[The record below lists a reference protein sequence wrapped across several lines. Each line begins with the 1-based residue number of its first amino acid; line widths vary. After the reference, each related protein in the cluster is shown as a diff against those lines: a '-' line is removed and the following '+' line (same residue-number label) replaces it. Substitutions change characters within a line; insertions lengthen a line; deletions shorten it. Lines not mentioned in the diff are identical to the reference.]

1 MFSIV
6 AITTVNREN
15 LCWITGEHLSSRIWE
30 HLNWKPKYREHLS
43 CRTGEYLKC
52 FISFPCSYSILSN
65 PGLQDSTI
73 CGALSTYTIYTHN
86 QVINSIFRFLGLR
99 LWPPRWLKRQR
110 AMALNTKSMVLR
122 NHCVFLLVPS
132 NQWSA
137 VYLESKTYI
146 WTWNCFVEITKNTSH
161 YL

>member
-6 AITTVNREN
+6 AVNTVNREN
-15 LCWITGEHLSSRIWE
+15 LHWKTWEHLSSRIWE

-99 LWPPRWLKRQR
+99 LWPPRWLKRKR
-110 AMALNTKSMVLR
+110 TMALNTKPMVLPSC
-122 NHCVFLLVPS
+122 CVFIVDTFQPMKCCVFRILNLFPQ
-132 NQWSA
+132 NN
-137 VYLESKTYI
+137 LMFRH
-146 WTWNCFVEITKNTSH
+146 N
-161 YL
+161 